1 MTKTDERNGFEE
13 RLLVMLRE
21 AVMTDPQGTCA
32 RPGKGAVRRG
42 GPRRRALVALL
53 AAVVGI
59 SLFVGSATGGRQI
72 VSVDGSEALR
82 DPAAVER
89 RLREAGIDATIVAVP
104 LPTVPEGADSWQGV
118 WWWVTL
124 DRPADLTQDEFASL
138 YVQVGELSVGDAN
151 PGNTST
157 LELPKMSGH
166 VTLFVGRV
174 VPHGEPTVF
183 DYDRINELSP
193 AGAFFCLGIDPD
205 DPAALGTALEAR
217 GYRVM
222 WTVEDLSANS
232 GSSAA
237 VPPPGTVATWAWLRS
252 PDLVDVRLAE
262 AGPAAQGTQVAEG
275 TFPAGTAPPWSQP
288 C

>member
-21 AVMTDPQGTCA
+21 AVVTDAQGTSA
-32 RPGKGAVRRG
+32 PRKEAVRHS
-42 GPRRRALVALL
+42 GPRRRGLVALF

-72 VSVDGSEALR
+72 VSVDGSEALK
-82 DPAAVER
+82 DPAGVER
-89 RLREAGIDATIVAVP
+89 QLSEAGIDATIVDVP

-118 WWWVTL
+118 WWWVTV
-124 DRPADLTQDEFASL
+124 DRPADLTQDEFANL
-138 YVQVGELSVGDAN
+138 YAQVGELNVGNAN

-205 DPAALGTALEAR
+205 DPVALGTALEAR

-232 GSSAA
+232 GSSAT

-262 AGPAAQGTQVAEG
+262 AGPAAQRTQVAEG
-275 TFPAGTAPPWSQP
+275 TFPAGTPRPWSQP